1 MSRLAMSGVYEFY
14 MEHQMLIILN
24 SLLEEWMTVRQ
35 SLEYRLESLDF
46 NNLIDKMLLEMEC
59 QYTKKD
65 IRYTGRS
72 ACHLDAIA
80 KFISW
85 FEQNKLGGDDFDEI
99 DDIIGD
105 PTYVPI
111 I

>member
-1 MSRLAMSGVYEFY
+1 MSGVYEFY
-14 MEHQMLIILN
+14 IEHQMLIILN

-46 NNLIDKMLLEMEC
+46 NNLVDKMLLEMEC

-65 IRYTGRS
+65 IRHTERS
-72 ACHLDAIA
+72 EGHLDAVA

-85 FEQNKLGGDDFDEI
+85 FEQNELGGDDFDKV

-105 PTYVPI
+105 RIYVPI